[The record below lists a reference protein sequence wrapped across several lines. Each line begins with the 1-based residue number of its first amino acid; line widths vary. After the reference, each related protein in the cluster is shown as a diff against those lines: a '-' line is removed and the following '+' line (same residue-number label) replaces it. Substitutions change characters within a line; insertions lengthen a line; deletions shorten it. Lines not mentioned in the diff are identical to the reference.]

1 MADDRRLAKLTKL
14 CLALPEATVERKGDY
29 ATFRVRK
36 KVFAYYLDNHHGD
49 GVVSLCW
56 KAELGE
62 NEELAQADPSRFY
75 VPAYI
80 GPRGWAALRLDRG
93 PVDWDEVAELA
104 KASYCAVAP
113 KTLVAR
119 LKAE

>member
-1 MADDRRLAKLTKL
+1 MSEDRRLAKLTKL